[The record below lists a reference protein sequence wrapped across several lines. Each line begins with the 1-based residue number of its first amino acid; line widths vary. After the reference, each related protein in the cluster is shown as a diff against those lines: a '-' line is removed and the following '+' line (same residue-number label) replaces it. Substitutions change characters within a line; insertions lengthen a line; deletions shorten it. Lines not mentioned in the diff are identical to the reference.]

1 MTIIHRLANVNWIA
15 VVLSPLTVILME
27 VCWVY
32 PWLAWAGEW
41 QELGW
46 QRTPLTLASL
56 ILILSV
62 SFFVTRFFLSQRW
75 PLRRIQLSVISCGL
89 VVILIVLHV
98 EYGAGFGLLSGQW
111 FAHTAQVFLDNFFR
125 PHPMGLALV
134 AAVYLWWRGISLG
147 RSPLYFRNVYRP
159 FLLGLAALV
168 ILIIVWAASL
178 GAGSLKS
185 LTSTVGLHVAG
196 FFFFGLTALALGN
209 LQTIRRRMQHE
220 EEIAPI
226 SSRRWLPILL
236 GVVGGIVLVGIG
248 TVSIFSS
255 EFVALLARLLKL
267 TFNLLL
273 QALHYLFIPLDYL
286 ADALV
291 YIVQFIISLLHRV
304 QPLQPFEI
312 PDFFEIEDLPESA
325 ATQVLSAEAILAMKW
340 SFFALVAIVVLF
352 LLARAIFR
360 FRALQAEAEI
370 EEIHESLWSWSGFKA
385 DLRLFFSMI
394 WQRFERKRKEPV
406 QESPVPS
413 WYTEDVQGMLGI
425 RQIYRHLLWK
435 ASCARIARQRHE
447 TPYEYARR
455 LGQAIPDSS
464 KPLSE
469 LTNLYI
475 DVRYGDLEAEYKQVR
490 YANSLWKVLQ
500 RLLGRPESNQQVE

>member
-1 MTIIHRLANVNWIA
+1 
-15 VVLSPLTVILME
+15 ME

-46 QRTPLTLASL
+46 QRPPLTLASL
-56 ILILSV
+56 IIILGV
-62 SFFVTRFFLSQRW
+62 SFFITRFFLSLRW

-89 VVILIVLHV
+89 VVILAVLRV

-111 FAHTAQVFLDNFFR
+111 FAHTAQIFLDNFFH

-147 RSPLYFRNVYRP
+147 RSPLYFRSVYRP
-159 FLLGLAALV
+159 FLFGFSALV
-168 ILIIVWAASL
+168 ILIIVWGASL

-209 LQTIRRRMQHE
+209 LQTIRRRMQREEH

-226 SSRRWLPILL
+226 SSRRWLPLLL
-236 GVVGGIVLVGIG
+236 GMVGSIVLVGIG
-248 TVSIFSS
+248 IVSILSS
-255 EFVALLARLLKL
+255 EFVALLARLLNL

-273 QALHYLFIPLDYL
+273 QGLHYLFIPLDYL
-286 ADALV
+286 ADGLV
-291 YIVQFIISLLHRV
+291 YLVQLIINLLRRV
-304 QPLQPFEI
+304 QPLQPFERS
-312 PDFFEIEDLPESA
+312 DFFEIEGLPESA
-325 ATQVLSAEAILAMKW
+325 ATQALSAEAILAIKW
-340 SFFALVAIVVLF
+340 GVFALVAIVVIF
-352 LLARAIFR
+352 LLARAVFR
-360 FRALQAEAEI
+360 YRAFRAEAEI

-394 WQRFERKRKEPV
+394 WQRFERKRKKLVP
-406 QESPVPS
+406 ESPVPS
-413 WYTEDVQGMLGI
+413 WYTEDVQGMLDI
-425 RQIYRHLLWK
+425 RQIYRRLLWE
-435 ASCARIARQRHE
+435 ASCARLARQRHE

-455 LGQAIPDSS
+455 LGQAVPASS
-464 KPLSE
+464 EPLSE

-475 DVRYGDLEAEYKQVR
+475 DVRYGNREAEYKQVD

-500 RLLGRPESNQQVE
+500 RLLGRHESTPQVE